1 MSGGAPK
8 EVPFGDIPSFCNRL
22 QATMTASAFLTLHE
36 LVKKARQK
44 LSHDDWDYIVGG
56 TETETTVKRNRLA
69 LDSIAFRP
77 RVLRDVSKV
86 DPSARF
92 LGRTLRLPLIL
103 APIGGL
109 ELFAPEGGGA
119 AVKAAQQFGVSH
131 MLSSVCAPGLD
142 AVAQAAPDALRI
154 FQLYTRG
161 DAAWVDAMAARAI
174 AAGYSAF
181 CLTVDTAYYSRRER
195 DLAKRHTRSGAM
207 PEREFQTRLTWND
220 VARLKTKFAIPL
232 ILKGIA
238 TAEDATLALEHGV
251 DVIYVS
257 NHGGRQ
263 LDHGRG
269 AMDIL
274 PEIVAPIVIDG
285 GFNRGTDIVKAL
297 AAGADLVGLGRMQCI
312 GLAADGQAGLV
323 RLLEI
328 LEQEIHICLGLLGV
342 NTWAELDGSYLHPAP
357 AVGTAATLGAF
368 PLLTLEEQSF
378 Y

>member
-1 MSGGAPK
+1 
-8 EVPFGDIPSFCNRL
+8 
-22 QATMTASAFLTLHE
+22 MTASPFLTLHE

-44 LSHDDWDYIVGG
+44 LNHDNWDYIVGG
-56 TETETTVKRNRLA
+56 TETETTVRRNRLA

-77 RVLRDVSKV
+77 RVLRDVSQV
-86 DPSARF
+86 DASTRF
-92 LGRTLRLPLIL
+92 LGRKLRLPLVL

-131 MLSSVCAPGLD
+131 MLSSVCEPGLE
-142 AVAQAAPDALRI
+142 AVAQAAPEALRI
-154 FQLYTRG
+154 YQLYTRG

-195 DLAKRHTRSGAM
+195 DLAKRHTRSGTM
-207 PEREFQTRLTWND
+207 PEREFQTRLTWSD
-220 VARLKTKFAIPL
+220 VARLKAKFAIPL

-238 TAEDATLALEHGV
+238 TAEDAMLALEHGV
-251 DVIYVS
+251 DMIYVS

-269 AMDIL
+269 AMDVL
-274 PEIVAPIVIDG
+274 PEIAAAVGGRAPIIIDG

-297 AAGADLVGLGRMQCI
+297 AAGASLVGIGRMQCI

-323 RLLEI
+323 RVLEL

-342 NTWAELDGSYLHPAP
+342 NSWAELDQTYLHPAP
-357 AVGTAATLGAF
+357 PVSTGATLGAF
-368 PLLTLEEQSF
+368 PLLTLEQQSF

>member
-1 MSGGAPK
+1 
-8 EVPFGDIPSFCNRL
+8 
-22 QATMTASAFLTLHE
+22 MTTSPFLTLHE

-44 LSHDDWDYIVGG
+44 LNHDNWDYIVGG
-56 TETETTVKRNRLA
+56 AETETTVRRNRLA

-77 RVLRDVSKV
+77 RVLRDVSGV
-86 DPSARF
+86 DASTRF
-92 LGRTLRLPLIL
+92 LGRALRLPVVL

-119 AVKAAQQFGVSH
+119 AVKAAGEFGVAH
-131 MLSSVCAPGLD
+131 MLSSVCEPGLE

-161 DAAWVDAMAARAI
+161 DAAWVDAMAERAI
-174 AAGYSAF
+174 AAGYGAF

-195 DLAKRHTRSGAM
+195 DLAKRHTRSGYM
-207 PEREFQTRLTWND
+207 PKREYQTRLTWSD
-220 VARLKTKFAIPL
+220 VARLKAKFAIPL

-238 TAEDATLALEHGV
+238 TAEDATLALDHGV
-251 DVIYVS
+251 DMIYVS

-269 AMDIL
+269 AMDVL
-274 PEIVAPIVIDG
+274 PEIAAAVGGRAPIIIDG

-297 AAGADLVGLGRMQCI
+297 AAGASLVGIGRMQCI
-312 GLAADGQAGLV
+312 GLAAGGQAGLV
-323 RLLEI
+323 RMLEL
-328 LEQEIHICLGLLGV
+328 LEQEIHICMGLLGV
-342 NTWAELDGSYLHPAP
+342 NAWTELDRTYLHPAP
-357 AVGTAATLGAF
+357 PVSTGATLGAF